1 MSLSGK
7 IAIVTGA
14 SRGIGAGIA
23 LELAKQGAKV
33 VLTYVS
39 TSSEKAIDQV
49 MHQIRSLN
57 NGSDATKVRID
68 LHQPEAPET
77 ILSAT
82 FRAFPSNENK
92 VDILVNNAA
101 HSHCKLLSDT
111 EMEDYTSMFDVNV
124 RSTIFMTKAVLPYLR
139 APGRIINISSVAGR
153 RGSVGFSIYSATKAA
168 MEGFTRALA
177 CELGP
182 YGHTVNAVAPG
193 AVEPGMLRGSV
204 PDELVKYILDSTP
217 LGNRVG
223 TPEEI
228 AAVVTFL
235 ADPKAGWLTGQTIC
249 PSGGLNMV

>member
-1 MSLSGK
+1 MSLSDK

-33 VLTYVS
+33 MLTYVS
-39 TSSEKAIDQV
+39 ASSEDAVDGVI
-49 MHQIRSLN
+49 HRIRGLN
-57 NGSDATKVRID
+57 NGSDAAKVRID
-68 LHQPEAPET
+68 LHQVEAPET

-82 FRAFPSNENK
+82 FRAFPSSDGK

-101 HSHCKLLSDT
+101 HSHCKLLTDT
-111 EMEDYTSMFDVNV
+111 EIEDYASMFDVNV

-139 APGRIINISSVAGR
+139 APGRIINITSIVAR

-168 MEGFTRALA
+168 VEGFTRALA

-193 AVEPGMLRGSV
+193 PVEPGMFRGSV
-204 PDELVKYILDSTP
+204 PDDLVKYVLDSTP

-223 TPEEI
+223 TPEDI

-235 ADPKAGWLTGQTIC
+235 ADPKACWLTGQTIC

>member
-23 LELAKQGAKV
+23 LELAKQEAKV

-39 TSSEKAIDQV
+39 ATSENAVDDLI
-49 MHQIRSLN
+49 HRIRGLN

-68 LHQPEAPET
+68 LHKPEAPET

-82 FRAFPSNENK
+82 FRAFPLSDNK

-101 HSHCKLLSDT
+101 HSHCKLLADT

-139 APGRIINISSVAGR
+139 APGRIINITSVAAR

-168 MEGFTRALA
+168 VEGFTRALA

-204 PDELVKYILDSTP
+204 PEELVKYILDSTP

-223 TPEEI
+223 TPEDI
-228 AAVVTFL
+228 APIVSFL
-235 ADPKAGWLTGQTIC
+235 ADPKAGWLTGQTLC
-249 PSGGLNMV
+249 PSGGMNMV